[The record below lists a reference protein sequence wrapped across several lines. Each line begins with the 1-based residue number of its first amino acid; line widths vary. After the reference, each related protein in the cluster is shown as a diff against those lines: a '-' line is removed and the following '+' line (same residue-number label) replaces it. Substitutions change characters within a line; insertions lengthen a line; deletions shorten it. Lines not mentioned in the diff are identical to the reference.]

1 MCRASADAFVAAGA
15 HLVADMCVAA
25 GVHICIVQPLAVKIL
40 SAVRR
45 KKVSIKL
52 YHQTFDMA
60 RNKKAADRKKFFCP
74 PLLPYLKICTYMC
87 ANN

>member
-1 MCRASADAFVAAGA
+1 MYASADAFVAAGA
-15 HLVADMCVAA
+15 HLVADMCMAS

-60 RNKKAADRKKFFCP
+60 CNKKAADRKIFLSAAFNIFENMHI
-74 PLLPYLKICTYMC
+74 YVRQ
-87 ANN
+87 

>member
-1 MCRASADAFVAAGA
+1 MCASADAFVAAGA

-60 RNKKAADRKKFFCP
+60 RNKNAADS
-74 PLLPYLKICTYMC
+74 KIFLSAAFTIFENMHIYVRQ
-87 ANN
+87 